1 MTWETRL
8 SKIRYGNFGKGDQ
21 MSEPKE
27 NIIELVDEEG
37 QIFNFTLVEAFE
49 VEGNKYAVLLPE
61 GEETE
66 EALVLKVEVN
76 AEGEEFL
83 FEIEDDEEWDMVVQV
98 WEALAEA

>member
-1 MTWETRL
+1 MEILERV
-8 SKIRYGNFGKGDQ
+8 KQ
-21 MSEPKE
+21 MSEMDG

-37 QIFNFTLVEAFE
+37 TVFSFTVLDAFE
-49 VEGNKYAVLLPE
+49 VEGQKYAVLAPNDE
-61 GEETE
+61 DAE

-76 AEGEEFL
+76 AEGEEYL